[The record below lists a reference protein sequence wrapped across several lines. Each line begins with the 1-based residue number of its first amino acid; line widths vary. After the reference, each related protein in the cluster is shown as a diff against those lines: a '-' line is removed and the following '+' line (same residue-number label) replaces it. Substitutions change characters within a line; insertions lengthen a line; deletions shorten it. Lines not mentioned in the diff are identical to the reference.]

1 MTYRRVTQPGKDRT
15 GMPATSVHLQAGC
28 PSPHKPSCG
37 IPISTHAESLGMGA
51 SFEVLSLRIICRR
64 SRAVMKA
71 GNVFEAQPQEEG
83 GHSPNTNL
91 VNAVVCVPC
100 SSWALRGVLSPLWMP
115 ISSSEKHIALY
126 HTHFPS
132 SPDGRWFYLSSGA

>member
-1 MTYRRVTQPGKDRT
+1 M
-15 GMPATSVHLQAGC
+15 
-28 PSPHKPSCG
+28 
-37 IPISTHAESLGMGA
+37 
-51 SFEVLSLRIICRR
+51 
-64 SRAVMKA
+64 MKA